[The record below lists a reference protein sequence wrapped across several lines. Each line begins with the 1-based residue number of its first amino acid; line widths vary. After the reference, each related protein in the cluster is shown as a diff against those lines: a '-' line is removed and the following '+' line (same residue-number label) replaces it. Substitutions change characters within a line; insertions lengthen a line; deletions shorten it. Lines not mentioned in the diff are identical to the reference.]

1 MFFPLQTA
9 VPNTERY
16 FAHVDRAI
24 RFFFFIVT
32 MYLQFGFTG
41 RGDGFYTTF
50 SVNWARSFGMR
61 LPVLFVH
68 VVNTVGDWVVVRNN
82 GSQRRADK

>member
-16 FAHVDRAI
+16 FAHVDRAF
-24 RFFFFIVT
+24 RFFFIVI

-50 SVNWARSFGMR
+50 SDNWARSFGMR

-68 VVNTVGDWVVVRNN
+68 VVNTVGDWVVVRN
-82 GSQRRADK
+82 GSQRRANK